1 MPSDADSDVQ
11 SSQQPP
17 CSQSGGDTGKRVH
30 RKIDSNGAYLPFPGI
45 TVVCNASASAQA
57 VLASLPGIVRAQPD
71 LGRLMS
77 PLPAES
83 YHVTLLDVCCQYK
96 LGLDDNA
103 WQSFCAGPQ
112 WKEASS
118 QAALAD
124 FVPRLKV
131 AHVELGH
138 GCLAVVL
145 QPADP
150 DTPSHPNQVPLGCQL
165 AKLLNVKLQKH
176 PWHMTLAYCPQ
187 PDLLASLDASAME
200 SQRLAIEDELK
211 KAFPDEIPFGKAE
224 VCRFADMTA
233 FVPWDGVCL

>member
-1 MPSDADSDVQ
+1 M
-11 SSQQPP
+11 
-17 CSQSGGDTGKRVH
+17 
-30 RKIDSNGAYLPFPGI
+30 
-45 TVVCNASASAQA
+45 
-57 VLASLPGIVRAQPD
+57 RAQPD
-71 LGRLMS
+71 LGQLMS
-77 PLPAES
+77 PLPPES
-83 YHVTLLDVCCQYK
+83 YHVTLLDVCCQYT
-96 LGLDDNA
+96 LGLDDKG

-118 QAALAD
+118 QAALAE

-145 QPADP
+145 QPVDP
-150 DTPSHPNQVPLGCQL
+150 DTPSHPSEVALGCQL
-165 AKLLNVKLQKH
+165 AKLLNAKPQKH

-200 SQRLAIEDELK
+200 SQRLAVEEELK
-211 KAFPDEIPFGKAE
+211 KAFPDEIPFGRAE